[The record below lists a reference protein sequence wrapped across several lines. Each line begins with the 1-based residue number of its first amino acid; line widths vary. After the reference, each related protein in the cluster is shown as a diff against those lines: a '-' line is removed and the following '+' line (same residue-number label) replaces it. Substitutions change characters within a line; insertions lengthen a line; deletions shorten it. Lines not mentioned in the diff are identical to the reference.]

1 MVTLNKWKEAR
12 RRRTAPTDAN
22 ADLADVSAPEQADA
36 LWDQE
41 YRQYLVSR
49 ALEVMKTEF
58 QPATWQAC
66 WAHIVEGK
74 PAAEQLAG
82 VPLHLGHHAA
92 GTLPRPGL
100 VAEAVEENLGP
111 VRPNSERTS
120 SKVLRAPVARNL
132 LR

>member
-66 WAHIVEGK
+66 WAHVVEGK
-74 PAAEQLAG
+74 PAAEVAAELNLSANAVYLA
-82 VPLHLGHHAA
+82 
-92 GTLPRPGL
+92 
-100 VAEAVEENLGP
+100 
-111 VRPNSERTS
+111 TS
-120 SKVLRAPVARNL
+120 RVLRR
-132 LR
+132 LRAELDGLWD